1 MCLKRFYGKYLP
13 TILFNTEAD
22 NESERKINL
31 VEVQQLDN
39 LDVFRFVLKVGVD
52 SCNKT

>member
-1 MCLKRFYGKYLP
+1 MCSKRVYGKYL
-13 TILFNTEAD
+13 FNTATASD

-39 LDVFRFVLKVGVD
+39 LDAFSIRSEIRSGFVQ
-52 SCNKT
+52 